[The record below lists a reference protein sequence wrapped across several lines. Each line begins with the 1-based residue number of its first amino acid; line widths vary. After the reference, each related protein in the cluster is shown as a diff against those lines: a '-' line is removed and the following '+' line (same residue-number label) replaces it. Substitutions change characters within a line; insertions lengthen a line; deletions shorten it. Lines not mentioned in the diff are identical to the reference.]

1 MQSWTLWNVAQG
13 ALLSLFLLTIVGLPQ
28 EASVAA
34 TKSHPIT
41 TFIDA
46 KWNVTPVALET
57 AEFLAD
63 ENPSYYWK
71 FIDELNTLRPA
82 LNRLESDSKQYKTVI
97 KLAKKFLGESQT
109 ELLKLS
115 LSLRSL
121 SPRIQAH
128 LQIARDVLENAGT
141 CDSDVFV
148 VIGTKVICSLDDVDS
163 EINKQFDAPSKK
175 DSEEASIQQFNFDQV
190 FPGSES
196 NPVTVILYNE
206 IGSDL
211 SRQYHKLLQEK
222 AAQGSVK
229 LINRHFVRNQIN
241 QKVRLSGYGVELHM
255 KSTEYKSQDD
265 SPKQADDDVAAD
277 VQDGGDSEV
286 NGFDFAVL
294 K

>member
-1 MQSWTLWNVAQG
+1 MQWNIFGGLLA
-13 ALLSLFLLTIVGLPQ
+13 ALILAINIPPPVN
-28 EASVAA
+28 ASN
-34 TKSHPIT
+34 SHPIT

-46 KWNVTPVALET
+46 KWNVTPVALEV

-63 ENPSYYWK
+63 ENPGYYWK
-71 FIDELNTLRPA
+71 FIDELNGLRPA
-82 LNRLESDSKQYKTVI
+82 LNRLESDSKQYLTAL
-97 KLAKKFLGESQT
+97 KLAKKFLGDSQT

-128 LQIARDVLENAGT
+128 LQIARDALENAT
-141 CDSDVFV
+141 PCKEDAFAV
-148 VIGTKVICSLDDVDS
+148 VDGNLICSFADVELEVGKRFEES
-163 EINKQFDAPSKK
+163 QKAKKKNKG
-175 DSEEASIQQFNFDQV
+175 EAMQQFNFDQL

-196 NPVTVILYNE
+196 HPVSVVVYNE
-206 IGSDL
+206 IGSES
-211 SRQYHKLLQEK
+211 SRKYHELLQGK
-222 AAQGSVK
+222 ATTGIVK
-229 LINRHFVRNQIN
+229 LINRHYVLRQRN

-265 SPKQADDDVAAD
+265 SPNKAEDEVPADM
-277 VQDGGDSEV
+277 DSGETEI